1 MEIKG
6 ILFDL
11 DGVLCSTDR
20 CHYQAWKKLAD
31 RLGIVFDE
39 QSNQKLRGV
48 SRMESLEILLQGSEQ
63 QFTPQEKEAMAEEK
77 NAFYRQLLM
86 ALTPDDVPAE
96 VRRTLQELRQRGYRQ
111 AVASSSKNTPLILQ
125 RVGLDSWFDAVVD
138 GNHITRSKPDP
149 EVFLMAAHALE
160 LQPERCLVVEDADAG
175 IEAAVRG
182 GFPCAGIG
190 PAAGNP
196 QVTHALSSFS
206 DLLRILP

>member
-1 MEIKG
+1 MEING

-196 QVTHALSSFS
+196 HVTHALSTFS

>member
-31 RLGIVFDE
+31 RLGIAFDE

-196 QVTHALSSFS
+196 QVTHVLSSFS

>member
-31 RLGIVFDE
+31 RLGIDFDE

-196 QVTHALSSFS
+196 HVTHALSTFS